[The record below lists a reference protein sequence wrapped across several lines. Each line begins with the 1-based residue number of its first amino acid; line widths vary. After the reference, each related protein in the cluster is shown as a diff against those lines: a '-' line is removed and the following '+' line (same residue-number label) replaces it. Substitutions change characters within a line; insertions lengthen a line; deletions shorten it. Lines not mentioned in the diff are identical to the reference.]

1 MTPDHTTQDATPATP
16 DDTAPAAPDAAAPD
30 APDDT
35 AGANPGGAARA
46 TPDDAT
52 PDDDVLDDAALDGV
66 VPGDAAPGATCGTAR
81 EAARATCAR
90 QEAAECGGAAA
101 ARSLEPDILVV
112 GGGIAGL
119 TTALAL
125 HAAGFVRVTV
135 VEAATG
141 TRPAGAG
148 LNLMPDAVRELD
160 ALGLLDRLEAD
171 AVRTGEL
178 RYYHRCGALV
188 AREER
193 GLRAGYRWPQLS
205 VHRAHLQRVLAD
217 AVRERLGEGTL
228 VTGVRV
234 TGVDRQPGDARPR
247 VRIEHR
253 SGAVRSLSCLEPDLL
268 IGADGVRSAVRSALH
283 PDEGEPSWNGMLVWR
298 GVSRMDPRRAAPFML
313 VAGDDRQKAVVHP
326 MTEPSPHRP
335 EVLVNWALA
344 MPADAVDE
352 RFLGDWDRPVPVGR
366 FLGHYEG
373 WEFDGVSVPEVLRAA
388 DGAYEYPMVD
398 RDPLARWSHGRT
410 TLVGDA
416 AHAMCPVGSDGATQ
430 AVVDA
435 RALAHALAVHP
446 DPVEALAA
454 YEAERRPAMTE
465 LQRADRGL
473 GPEAVIHLAHER
485 APGGFTDIDDV
496 VPPEERRAIAARY
509 AATGASD
516 RETVNQGSPYDVPGA
531 VPGAPAAGPPPHGAP
546 APSAPAPGAPAHGLL
561 APGSP
566 TRGSLFHGTSRDT
579 PPYGVSARATPFHD
593 TPGTR
598 VLP

>member
-1 MTPDHTTQDATPATP
+1 MTPDHTTQGTP
-16 DDTAPAAPDAAAPD
+16 PAAPDDTRPAAPGD
-30 APDDT
+30 AAPAVPHD
-35 AGANPGGAARA
+35 AARANPGDGARA
-46 TPDDAT
+46 TPGGTAL
-52 PDDDVLDDAALDGV
+52 DDVLDDATLDGV
-66 VPGDAAPGATCGTAR
+66 VPGADAPGATCGTAR

-101 ARSLEPDILVV
+101 ARSLEPDVLVV

-141 TRPAGAG
+141 TRPVDAG

-205 VHRAHLQRVLAD
+205 VHRAHLRRVLAD

-283 PDEGEPSWNGMLVWR
+283 PDEGEPPRNGMLVWR

-326 MTEPSPHRP
+326 VTEPSPHRP
-335 EVLVNWALA
+335 EVLVTWALA
-344 MPADAVDE
+344 MPADAVDG
-352 RFLGDWDRPVPVGR
+352 RSPGDWERPVPVGR

-388 DGAYEYPMVD
+388 DGAYEYPLVD

-416 AHAMCPVGSDGATQ
+416 AHPACPLGSDGATRS
-430 AVVDA
+430 VVDA

-454 YEAERRPAMTE
+454 YEAERRSAGTG
-465 LQRADRGL
+465 LQWADRGP
-473 GPEAVIHLAHER
+473 GPEAVVHLAHER
-485 APGGFTDIDDV
+485 APAGFTDIDDV

-516 RETVNQGSPYDVPGA
+516 RETVNQGSPYDVPGTA
-531 VPGAPAAGPPPHGAP
+531 PGAPAAGPPPHGAP
-546 APSAPAPGAPAHGLL
+546 ASAAPAPGTPAHGLL
-561 APGSP
+561 APGAP
-566 TRGSLFHGTSRDT
+566 AHGSLFHGTSRDT
-579 PPYGVSARATPFHD
+579 PPYGVSARATPFRD
-593 TPGTR
+593 TPGTH